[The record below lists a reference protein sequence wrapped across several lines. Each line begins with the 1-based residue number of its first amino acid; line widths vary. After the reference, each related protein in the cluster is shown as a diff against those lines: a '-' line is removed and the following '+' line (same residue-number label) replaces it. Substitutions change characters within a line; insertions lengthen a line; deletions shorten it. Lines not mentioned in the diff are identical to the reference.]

1 MTDTRSI
8 AAPAFTGWSSQPLQQ
23 HFSDIPP
30 VVDDTPVVD
39 APVDTP
45 DAGAPADD
53 LGTFGEHGAYV
64 KELRAESAGHRTKA
78 AAAAAAAKKYDD
90 AFAGYDDDEKAV
102 WLELATGLLNDP
114 TATADRLQE
123 IADRARGPKA
133 PEPVAGDDAPL
144 TKAQLD
150 KVLKEREDAADLD
163 KRTAA
168 IVTQAEGLGYK
179 NGSVAY
185 RTLLI
190 TAQENGGDIAGAHAA
205 IQAERQGIIDAY
217 VAAQAAAADGTPT
230 PAGAA
235 APAGQERKITTFN
248 EAGDAFRELLAARR
262 KGPQA

>member
-1 MTDTRSI
+1 MTDI
-8 AAPAFTGWSSQPLQQ
+8 APVADAPA
-23 HFSDIPP
+23 DA
-30 VVDDTPVVD
+30 VVD

-45 DAGAPADD
+45 SADAPADD
-53 LGTFGEHGAYV
+53 LGTFGEHAAYI
-64 KELRAESAGHRTKA
+64 KQLRSEAAGYRTKA
-78 AAAAAAAKKYDD
+78 KASERYES
-90 AFAGYDDDEKAV
+90 AFNGYSDEEQDV

-114 TATADRLQE
+114 AATADRLQE

-144 TKAQLD
+144 TKSQLD

-168 IVTQAEGLGYK
+168 IVSQAEGLGYK

-217 VAAQAAAADGTPT
+217 VAAQAAAAEGTPT
-230 PAGAA
+230 PAGTA

-248 EAGDAFRELLAARR
+248 EAGDALREMIAARR
-262 KGPQA
+262 GGAQA